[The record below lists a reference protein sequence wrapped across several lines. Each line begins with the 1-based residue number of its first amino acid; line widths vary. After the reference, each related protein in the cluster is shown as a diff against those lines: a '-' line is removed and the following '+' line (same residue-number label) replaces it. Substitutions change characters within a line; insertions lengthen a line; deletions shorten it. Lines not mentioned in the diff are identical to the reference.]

1 MSNDADMPTSTVIGS
16 WKKLAEAIEEHSD
29 RTWLFRGEARFGNL
43 LLPKAGRVGTHKDAA
58 RKKPHDVSDEIRA
71 LEALKRQARP
81 YLQHNPISDVEWLA
95 IAQHHGMSTR
105 LLDWTESLMVA
116 AWFAVEKSGTRGEGV
131 VYCLRNVPEIE
142 RDEENRP
149 FSLTEVKLYRP
160 PHISSRIPA
169 QRSVFTIHPKPTIP
183 FRSRDLTC
191 LRISEDACMDIK
203 KILNACAINEAS
215 LFPDLDGL
223 SRHLSW
229 SYKWGKLG

>member
-1 MSNDADMPTSTVIGS
+1 MPTPKAIGS
-16 WKKLAEAIEEHSD
+16 WKELAEAIETHSD
-29 RTWLFRGEARFGNL
+29 GTWLFRGESTSGHP
-43 LLPKAGRVGTHKDAA
+43 LLPKAGRVGTYKGAA
-58 RKKPHDVSDEIRA
+58 RKKPYDVADEKRA

-116 AWFAVEKSGTRGEGV
+116 AWFAVQKSGTEGDSV
-131 VYCLRNVPEIE
+131 VYCARKVPVIT
-142 RDEENRP
+142 RAEENKP
-149 FSLTEVKLYRP
+149 FSLRKVKLYRP

-169 QRSVFTIHPKPTIP
+169 QRSVFTIHPEPTTP
-183 FRSRDLTC
+183 FQSRYLIR
-191 LRISEDACMDIK
+191 LHISERACMAIK

-223 SRHLSW
+223 SRHLGW
-229 SYKWGKLG
+229 SYKWAKLG